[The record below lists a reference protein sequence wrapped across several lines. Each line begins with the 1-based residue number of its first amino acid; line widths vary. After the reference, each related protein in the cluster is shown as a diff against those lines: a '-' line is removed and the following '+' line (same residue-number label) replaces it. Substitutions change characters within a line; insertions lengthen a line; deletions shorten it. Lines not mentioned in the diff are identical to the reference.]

1 MIYNII
7 FYKMSTF
14 RTFKTSKMI
23 NITIISVAIALILG
37 FFIYIY

>member
-14 RTFKTSKMI
+14 RTFETSKMI
-23 NITIISVAIALILG
+23 NITVISVAIGLILG
-37 FFIYIY
+37 FYIYIY